1 VPRKRKVGLQRR
13 LSNVNWELATDPEH
27 SQLITGHDFF
37 DQFGDD
43 LDAAREGWQALR
55 GELLPAFVDKYPGT
69 RPWAWWEFEASEP
82 RRRLGGKGLASIDD
96 PKAPEWAKKMSFG
109 VPTVFTWLDWQ
120 DWPQYESEREY
131 LARHNL
137 LTKKEPNNEE

>member
-1 VPRKRKVGLQRR
+1 MPRKRKVGLQRR
-13 LSNVNWELATDPEH
+13 LSNVNWELATDPKH

-37 DQFGDD
+37 DQFDD

-69 RPWAWWEFEASEP
+69 RPWAWWEYEAPEP

-96 PKAPEWAKKMSFG
+96 PISLSCA
-109 VPTVFTWLDWQ
+109 
-120 DWPQYESEREY
+120 
-131 LARHNL
+131 
-137 LTKKEPNNEE
+137 